1 MMSNRVSEVGSA
13 GAVMG
18 RTPDDIERD
27 VALVAGELQRLRAE
41 QEALA
46 SSRSAAAEEQDAW
59 RLEEIDGRAQALRE
73 EADAAQARLCR
84 LHAERARAE
93 LPEAEAQAV
102 AARAEY
108 ARTHAEYLR
117 AYELTNRLGV
127 EADNA
132 SMRAERLRQGVA
144 DNVRQALELERNL
157 PLRLRG
163 AGVRQS

>member
-1 MMSNRVSEVGSA
+1 MSNRVDEAGSA
-13 GAVMG
+13 GAVHG
-18 RTPDDIERD
+18 RSPEEIERD
-27 VALVAGELQRLRAE
+27 VARAADELQKLRTV

-46 SSRSAAAEEQDAW
+46 SERSAAVEDREAW
-59 RLEEIDGRAQALRE
+59 RLEEIDGRAKVLRE

-93 LPEAEAQAV
+93 LPEADAQAG

-108 ARTHAEYLR
+108 ERAHAEYLR

-144 DNVRQALELERNL
+144 GNVRQALELERNL
-157 PLRLRG
+157 PPRLRG
-163 AGVRQS
+163 AAVRQS

>member
-1 MMSNRVSEVGSA
+1 MSNRVDEAGSA
-13 GAVMG
+13 GAVHG
-18 RTPDDIERD
+18 RSLDDVERD
-27 VALVAGELQRLRAE
+27 VARAADELQRLRTM

-46 SSRSAAAEEQDAW
+46 GERSAAEEEQDAW
-59 RLEEIDGRAQALRE
+59 RLEEIDGRAKVLRE

-84 LHAERARAE
+84 LHAERAREE
-93 LPEAEAQAV
+93 LPEAEEAAV

-108 ARTHAEYLR
+108 VRAHAEYLR

-144 DNVRQALELERNL
+144 DNVRQALELERSL

-163 AGVRQS
+163 AAVRPS

>member
-1 MMSNRVSEVGSA
+1 MSDTVSEAGSA
-13 GAVMG
+13 GAVKG
-18 RTPDDIERD
+18 RSPEEIEHD
-27 VALVAGELQRLRAE
+27 VARVAGELQRLRAA

-46 SSRSAAAEEQDAW
+46 GERSAAVEERDAW
-59 RLEEIDGRAQALRE
+59 RLEEIDGRARTLSE

-93 LPEAEAQAV
+93 LPEAEEKAG

-108 ARTHAEYLR
+108 ERAHAEYLR

-132 SMRAERLRQGVA
+132 SMRAARLRQGVA

-157 PLRLRG
+157 PPRLRG
-163 AGVRQS
+163 ADVRQS

>member
-1 MMSNRVSEVGSA
+1 MSNRVSEVGSA
-13 GAVMG
+13 GAVQG
-18 RTPDDIERD
+18 RSPEEIERD
-27 VALVAGELQRLRAE
+27 VASAADELQKLRTV

-46 SSRSAAAEEQDAW
+46 EERSAAVEERDAW
-59 RLEEIDGRAQALRE
+59 RLEEIDARARTLRE

-93 LPEAEAQAV
+93 LPEAEEEAG
-102 AARAEY
+102 AARSEY
-108 ARTHAEYLR
+108 ERAHAEYLR
-117 AYELTNRLGV
+117 AYEETNRLGV

-132 SMRAERLRQGVA
+132 SMRAARLRQGVA

-163 AGVRQS
+163 ADVRQS